1 MAEPLR
7 ILLVDDDEID
17 RRAVKRLL
25 RRAGIA
31 AEVEERTNREEA
43 LDALQKRPVDCVLLD
58 YRLPPSD
65 GVLLLREFRD
75 RGVGVPVVALTGQG
89 DEEVAVELMK
99 AGAADY
105 LNKNTLTAERLE
117 RSLRYAMAMAH
128 AEEERRQ
135 LLEREQRARLEA
147 QAANRAKDEFLATL
161 SHELRTP
168 LNAILGW
175 AQLLAG
181 GQLTETTARR
191 AIEIIERNTRLQAQL
206 IDDLL
211 DISRIVT
218 GKLRL
223 ELKPVSVRSILEAS
237 VESALP
243 AATAKGVALLWNCED
258 GSDALLCDPARMQQV
273 IWNLLSNAIK
283 FTPEGGTVTL
293 SEQRDRTTLLISVSD
308 TGAGIEPEFLP
319 HVFDRF
325 RQQDP
330 ASTRKH
336 GGLGLGLSIVR
347 HLVALHSGTIEA
359 HSAGEGEGA
368 TFTVRLPLS
377 PVTAGPGRNDNGDGR
392 SAGISD
398 SPSLEGVH
406 VLVVDNEPDARG
418 LVSAI
423 LESRGAIVSVAASA
437 SEALDIIRD
446 HRPDVLLS
454 DIAMPGEDGYTFI
467 RKVRRMDGPFTP
479 LPAVALTAFAGEGD
493 RAEALV
499 AGYQEHLSKPVE
511 PARLAAVVAALARR
525 DVVKDASGP
534 NKIGQGTHG

>member
-1 MAEPLR
+1 MADPLR
-7 ILLVDDDEID
+7 ILLVDDDEVD
-17 RRAVKRLL
+17 RLSVKRLL
-25 RRAGIA
+25 RQAGIA
-31 AEVEERTNREEA
+31 AEVEERTDRQGALAALREG
-43 LDALQKRPVDCVLLD
+43 RVDCVLLD

-65 GVLLLREFRD
+65 GVSLLRDLRD

-117 RSLRYAMAMAH
+117 RSLRYALAMYR

-135 LLEREQRARLEA
+135 LLEREHAARLEA

-181 GQLTETTARR
+181 GQLSKSTAQR
-191 AIEIIERNTRLQAQL
+191 AVEIIERNTRLQAQL

-223 ELKPVSVRSILEAS
+223 EMKPLPVRPILEAA

-243 AATAKGVALLWNCED
+243 AANAKQVQLTWECDD
-258 GSDALLCDPARMQQV
+258 GENAIACDPGRIQQV

-283 FTPEGGTVTL
+283 FTPEGGRVTL
-293 SEQRDRTTLLISVSD
+293 SEKREDATIVIAVTD

-347 HLVALHSGTIEA
+347 HLVALHGGSIEA
-359 HSAGEGEGA
+359 FSKGEGLGA
-368 TFTVRLPLS
+368 TFVVRVPIS
-377 PVTAGPGRNDNGDGR
+377 QVPVESVDEDASSGDP
-392 SAGISD
+392 SSM
-398 SPSLEGVH
+398 PSLEGVH
-406 VLVVDNEPDARG
+406 VLVVDNEADARS

-423 LESRGAIVSVAASA
+423 LEGCGATVTAVESAAA
-437 SEALDIIRD
+437 ALEEIRR
-446 HRPDVLLS
+446 HRPDVLVS
-454 DIAMPGEDGYTFI
+454 DIAMPDEDGYTLI
-467 RKVRRMDGPFTP
+467 RKVRRLEGTFGP
-479 LPAVALTAFAGEGD
+479 LPAAALTAYATASD
-493 RAEALV
+493 RAEALL
-499 AGYQEHLSKPVE
+499 AGYQAHLAKPVE
-511 PARLAAVVAALARR
+511 PSELTAVVANLARR
-525 DVVKDASGP
+525 PGCQTVKA
-534 NKIGQGTHG
+534 